1 MLRFEPL
8 FYHKSFDR
16 FVPWEQREKTMVFSC
31 TMGCSAHNLTAKE
44 AEPAGYREGGRHPE
58 RGSCRRWIDKKSL
71 YPHPQEDPEWVSLI
85 NSQRLLGI

>member
-1 MLRFEPL
+1 MLGMRFEPL

-44 AEPAGYREGGRHPE
+44 ARDHRSVEICCVSKRLDP
-58 RGSCRRWIDKKSL
+58 SL
-71 YPHPQEDPEWVSLI
+71 SP
-85 NSQRLLGI
+85 